1 MTEQPK
7 HFEDAIQRLQK
18 IVIQMESGNES
29 LENNITLYE
38 EGMTLLSFCKE
49 QLQSA
54 EQKID
59 ILSRDSK
66 AHNTKDDDT
75 D

>member
-7 HFEDAIQRLQK
+7 HFEDAIQRLEK

-66 AHNTKDDDT
+66 AQNTKDDDA